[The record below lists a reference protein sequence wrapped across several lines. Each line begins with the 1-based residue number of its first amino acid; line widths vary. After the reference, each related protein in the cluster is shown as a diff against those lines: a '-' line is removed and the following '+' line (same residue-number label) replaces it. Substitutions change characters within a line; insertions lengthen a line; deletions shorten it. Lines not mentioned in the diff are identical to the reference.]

1 VYYSSSRAGFA
12 LIASGRLTTLDL
24 CGGGPGGRG
33 GRPGPSVDVGRM
45 FPEIVSSFTSPNW

>member
-1 VYYSSSRAGFA
+1 MYYSSSRAGFA